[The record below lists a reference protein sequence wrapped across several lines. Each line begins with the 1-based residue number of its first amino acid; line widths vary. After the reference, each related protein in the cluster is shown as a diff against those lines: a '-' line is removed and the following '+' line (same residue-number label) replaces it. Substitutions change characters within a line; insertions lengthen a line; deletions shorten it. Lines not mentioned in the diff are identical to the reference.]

1 MNKASLL
8 TFPCDFPI
16 KVIGEANPQFE
27 AAVITIIRQHSPTV
41 SESAFTLKPS
51 KKGNYQSMTIVIN
64 ATSQEQ
70 IDAIYHDLTESKY
83 VMMAL

>member
-1 MNKASLL
+1 MNRASIL

-16 KVIGEANPQFE
+16 KVIGEANQQFE
-27 AAVITIIRQHSPTV
+27 AAVVAIIRQHIPTI

-51 KKGNYQSMTIVIN
+51 KKSNYLSITVVIN

-70 IDAIYHDLTESKY
+70 LDAIYHDLTDSKY